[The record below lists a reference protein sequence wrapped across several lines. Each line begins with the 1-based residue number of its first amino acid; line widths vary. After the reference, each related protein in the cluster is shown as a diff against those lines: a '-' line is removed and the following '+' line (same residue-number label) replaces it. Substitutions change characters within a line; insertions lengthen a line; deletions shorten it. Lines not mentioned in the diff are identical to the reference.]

1 MPDSGPGSER
11 DLERELRDLGSHI
24 EYPQTPG
31 LARAARQRLEAE
43 ANEHE
48 ERTARRGR
56 FWLPALSPRWAVAAM
71 FVIVLAIPVLSPA
84 ARQSLSG
91 LFIVGDGASSG
102 PAQSVEDAAAG
113 DAAGKS
119 EPRDMVAGE
128 PEAQQASAGAEEVI
142 PESASGGQAATGEQA
157 TSDGQMRCLHCGD
170 NIEKYAKRITLRE
183 ARTRGR
189 DGRPVLLPWATTS
202 DKPDA
207 VYRVESP
214 SGTGRTGLAF
224 LYQAR
229 PELPAFGNTEVGM
242 VLTELPGDL
251 GSTYLRGG
259 PNKALFEAVNVGGR
273 RGYWSP
279 QWPAYWVPGLRRG
292 PSSMPSPTE
301 SVLLWEQEGI
311 SLRLESNLTREQA
324 IRIAES
330 VR

>member
-1 MPDSGPGSER
+1 MPDNGPNNQT
-11 DLERELRDLGSHI
+11 DLERELRDLGSHL
-24 EYPQTPG
+24 EYPPTPS
-31 LARAARQRLEAE
+31 LARAARQRIEE
-43 ANEHE
+43 QDE

-71 FVIVLAIPVLSPA
+71 FVVVLAVPALSPA
-84 ARQSLSG
+84 ARESLSG
-91 LFIVGDGASSG
+91 LLVVGGGASSG
-102 PAQSVEDAAAG
+102 AGDTAQSAG
-113 DAAGKS
+113 DAGDDAGKA
-119 EPRDMVAGE
+119 EPRDMAAGE
-128 PEAQQASAGAEEVI
+128 AGGQNAPAGAGEAM

-157 TSDGQMRCLHCGD
+157 TSDGQMKCLHCGD

-189 DGRPVLLPWATTS
+189 DGRPVLLPRVTTS

-214 SGTGRTGLAF
+214 SGTERTGIAL
-224 LYQAR
+224 LYAAG
-229 PELPAFGNTEVGM
+229 PGLPAFGNTKVGM
-242 VLTELPGDL
+242 VLTENPGNL
-251 GSTYLRGG
+251 ESTYLRGG
-259 PNKALFEAVNVGGR
+259 PNKAMFEAVNVGGR

-301 SVLLWEQEGI
+301 SVLLWEQEGL
-311 SLRLESNLTREQA
+311 SLRLESNLTREEA